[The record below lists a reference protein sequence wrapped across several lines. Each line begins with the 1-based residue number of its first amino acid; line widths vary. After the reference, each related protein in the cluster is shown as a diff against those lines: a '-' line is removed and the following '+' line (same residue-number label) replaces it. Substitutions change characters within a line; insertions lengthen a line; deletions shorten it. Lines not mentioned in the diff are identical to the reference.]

1 MTINGLLEYVTI
13 RENQEK
19 YNTAHYWSE
28 GASGAYHAYLDIRE
42 RLEEIIL
49 KSEVT
54 SK

>member
-1 MTINGLLEYVTI
+1 MTINELLEYVTI